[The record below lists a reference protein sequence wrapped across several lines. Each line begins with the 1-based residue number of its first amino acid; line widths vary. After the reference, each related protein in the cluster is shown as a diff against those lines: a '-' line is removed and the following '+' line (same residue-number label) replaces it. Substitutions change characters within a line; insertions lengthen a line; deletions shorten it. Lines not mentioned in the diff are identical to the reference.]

1 MIHSAVKD
9 FMKSSK
15 QSIVAT
21 RENHEEKTLGTLP
34 HIIISCIEH
43 DSVRLPV
50 EHLVKE
56 QKAGEQLTFCS

>member
-1 MIHSAVKD
+1 
-9 FMKSSK
+9 MKSSK